1 MAYQAGHLGQAIYQM
16 SDPRL
21 QAMDQA
27 QFMPLWQQYEGAYNL
42 WGPDAANAVL
52 QQQLAALPQSPVGAG
67 SMGGPGGRGGGG
79 GGVMTQAAGVAGGPG
94 SQGGVQGSGATSYAD
109 IAAATA
115 GGLASQTAP
124 NTQPAAS
131 TNLGGR
137 RDFTATDTGAAV
149 SAPMPALSDN
159 LGGRRDFTATNT
171 GAGIPAASNNL
182 QGRRDFTA
190 TDTGAGIP
198 AIADPNNLQGRRDFT
213 TADTGA
219 IGIPASS
226 IPATT
231 APNLDNQFTGDIFS
245 PTPAPAEAA
254 VLEWLGTQGAANLL
268 GTGTTGTTTPMIP
281 IPGGG
286 GGFDLVRAL
295 GGIEKTLGWTEEQE
309 TRSMADLRRMFEGR
323 ERALPGTFNRRGML
337 DSGQYNRAQRRLI
350 GPSGEKERAFGRT
363 RYDFGEAYGSID
375 EAMQEAYAGESQA
388 AFATA
393 LLDAQN
399 RASQASDIR
408 AYGAY

>member
-198 AIADPNNLQGRRDFT
+198 AIADPNNLQGRRD
-213 TADTGA
+213 
-219 IGIPASS
+219 
-226 IPATT
+226 
-231 APNLDNQFTGDIFS
+231 LQ
-245 PTPAPAEAA
+245 
-254 VLEWLGTQGAANLL
+254 
-268 GTGTTGTTTPMIP
+268 
-281 IPGGG
+281 
-286 GGFDLVRAL
+286 
-295 GGIEKTLGWTEEQE
+295 
-309 TRSMADLRRMFEGR
+309 
-323 ERALPGTFNRRGML
+323 
-337 DSGQYNRAQRRLI
+337 QRI
-350 GPSGEKERAFGRT
+350 
-363 RYDFGEAYGSID
+363 
-375 EAMQEAYAGESQA
+375 QVQ
-388 AFATA
+388 
-393 LLDAQN
+393 
-399 RASQASDIR
+399 
-408 AYGAY
+408 